1 MAVKKRPAKIA
12 SKKKGGPSGK
22 LHPVSGK
29 PMTPV
34 RVVRANGRSGMF
46 WAVPEDFKGKREELD
61 GLIPT
66 R

>member
-1 MAVKKRPAKIA
+1 
-12 SKKKGGPSGK
+12 
-22 LHPVSGK
+22 
-29 PMTPV
+29 MTPV